1 MNESVPDLRLIIAP
15 HQSTLVLW
23 MLSVRNDVLA
33 LKSVVSLPNGSGF
46 VERQNSTYK
55 RGRRNGSQCSE
66 REKGTKVY
74 GQLFFR
80 AAEIKYYRNR
90 KDMKWMEEKFKFIHL
105 FYIP

>member
-1 MNESVPDLRLIIAP
+1 MMSWL
-15 HQSTLVLW
+15 SSLW
-23 MLSVRNDVLA
+23 SLCPMVLA
-33 LKSVVSLPNGSGF
+33 LWKDKIVHIKEGGEF
-46 VERQNSTYK
+46 
-55 RGRRNGSQCSE
+55 RNGSQCSE

-90 KDMKWMEEKFKFIHL
+90 EDMKWVEEKFKFIHL